1 MLFEV
6 TKQLGHGTPDPVA
19 ARLTVQPIEILNHTG
34 MSATDQAKFVQ
45 LSVTELCPR
54 LVRSSEIEQRLR
66 KEADERRTQF
76 KPPHR
81 GDVAVEIPQIPNLK
95 AECENFLYE
104 AKNYLRDLLKLV
116 NLLWGTEYEDASEWV
131 QGKKGRLS
139 LQDFIIDRFGDGHVN
154 AKFIRQY
161 QACIQ
166 PFVLMRNA
174 VEHPKPT
181 ELVIKNFSRE
191 GSVLRGATW
200 ALEKDGKAEYG
211 PLPIVEDLACAAN
224 DPGHRLAS
232 CCARTAID
240 HAAALP
246 GPALKVARSTGRG
259 CGTDN

>member
-1 MLFEV
+1 
-6 TKQLGHGTPDPVA
+6 
-19 ARLTVQPIEILNHTG
+19 
-34 MSATDQAKFVQ
+34 
-45 LSVTELCPR
+45 
-54 LVRSSEIEQRLR
+54 
-66 KEADERRTQF
+66 
-76 KPPHR
+76 
-81 GDVAVEIPQIPNLK
+81 
-95 AECENFLYE
+95 
-104 AKNYLRDLLKLV
+104 V

-211 PLPIVEDLACAAN
+211 PLPIVEDLACAVRNLLIIAEDILVMWAQVN
-224 DPGHRLAS
+224 LVVPGLVAVQAILETERKAE
-232 CCARTAID
+232 CPVKYRIRPTTAV
-240 HAAALP
+240 LQ
-246 GPALKVARSTGRG
+246 KRK
-259 CGTDN
+259 